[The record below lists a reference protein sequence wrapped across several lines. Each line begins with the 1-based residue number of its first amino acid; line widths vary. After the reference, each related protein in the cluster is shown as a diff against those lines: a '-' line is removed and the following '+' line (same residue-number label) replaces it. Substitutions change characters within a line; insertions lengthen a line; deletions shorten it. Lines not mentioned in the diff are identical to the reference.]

1 MKSAKSSTLNNPQ
14 GEHTI
19 MAITTNSIFTNP
31 LDNNQANLD
40 IRFASPLPT
49 SAIIA
54 VSVAPPEAYHSLVD
68 FEDYTDD
75 SGKNKKRPIFTEETT
90 GYQLRA
96 VMPSD
101 QTATQD
107 KYIKLI
113 LPTLETAKKVQFGK
127 LYRLVN
133 PRGKRD
139 YKSFDIYEIYADDI
153 AEIPMQRG

>member
-1 MKSAKSSTLNNPQ
+1 MHSNSQTS
-14 GEHTI
+14 
-19 MAITTNSIFTNP
+19 SIFSNN
-31 LDNNQANLD
+31 LGINQANLD
-40 IRFASPLPT
+40 IRYASPLPT

-54 VSVAPPEAYHSLVD
+54 VSVAPPEPYKSLIG

-75 SGKNKKRPIFTEETT
+75 NGKNKKRPVFTEETT

-101 QTATQD
+101 QTVTKD

-113 LPTLETAKKVQFGK
+113 LPTIEIAKKVQFPK

>member
-1 MKSAKSSTLNNPQ
+1 MTIQSQTSTHSLFANNL
-14 GEHTI
+14 G
-19 MAITTNSIFTNP
+19 S
-31 LDNNQANLD
+31 NQSNLD
-40 IRFASPLPT
+40 IRHASPLPT

-54 VSVAPPEAYHSLVD
+54 VSVAPPEPYKSLIG

-75 SGKNKKRPIFTEETT
+75 KGKNKKRPVFTEETT

-101 QTATQD
+101 QSVTKD

-113 LPTLETAKKVQFGK
+113 LPSQEIAHKAKFGK
-127 LYRLVN
+127 IYRLVN

-139 YKSFDIYEIYADDI
+139 YKSFDIYEIFAEDI
-153 AEIPMQRG
+153 AEIPMQRV